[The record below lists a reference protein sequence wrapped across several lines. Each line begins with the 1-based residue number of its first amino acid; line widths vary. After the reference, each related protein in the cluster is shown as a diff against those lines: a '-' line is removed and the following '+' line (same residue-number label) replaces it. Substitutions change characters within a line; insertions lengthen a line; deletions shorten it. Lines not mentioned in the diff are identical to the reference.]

1 MKLNSPFHLQ
11 HLRLNLDR
19 FSLLHPPG
27 KILKNKI
34 KFVNKRAL
42 SLHTATFLKKETK
55 INKKKLTQKGNS
67 M

>member
-42 SLHTATFLKKETK
+42 SLHTATFLKKRNKNKQKETNTK
-55 INKKKLTQKGNS
+55 R
-67 M
+67 

>member
-34 KFVNKRAL
+34 KCVNKRTYTIVSFFKAQ
-42 SLHTATFLKKETK
+42 KKSTIK
-55 INKKKLTQKGNS
+55 ILNEKLILY
-67 M
+67 